1 MFLAHGPISY
11 LANEI
16 IQKKKISHLKF
27 HEQLLVSILAIFF
40 GILPD
45 IDLLILPMFSIP
57 QFSHHNYFT
66 HAPLFYLG
74 LWLLLKLNVYIFD
87 RIVNKKTSAV
97 LHHDLMDVILNT
109 FLIATMTHFLADT
122 LVGGIML
129 LYPISTFKFTI
140 LSSFMIPNLFQ
151 QYFLLPD
158 FAIELVLCSLFF
170 IHIYKKFFLK
180 NIFFDVLKYFFVS
193 ASAVFLFVTVFFST
207 QTYNKSYMYDNNGK
221 ANYDVDMDG
230 LNDKKDMDID
240 NDGIDNI
247 VDIDLKKL
255 TKEVKD
261 ISESGKL
268 ASFDTGSIQ
277 YMFGGFNSYRLLS
290 QAYFNISSPI
300 EGVLRNTEKERE
312 YWTKLE
318 YPELLYGYFNANA
331 LLKEL
336 DLTQESVLNIGTL
349 MFLLDESDKVVNIA
363 LVVDEDSVGV
373 VLPQD
378 RQLKTHTLQE
388 LFESK
393 YTSVKVTK

>member
-74 LWLLLKLNVYIFD
+74 LWLLLKLNVYIFN

-109 FLIATMTHFLADT
+109 FLIATMIHFLADT

-180 NIFFDVLKYFFVS
+180 NIFFDVLKYFFISV
-193 ASAVFLFVTVFFST
+193 SAVFLFVTVFFST

-230 LNDKKDMDID
+230 LYDKRDMDID
-240 NDGIDNI
+240 NDGTDNI
-247 VDIDLKKL
+247 VDIDLKEL
-255 TKEVKD
+255 TQEVKD
-261 ISESGKL
+261 ISNSGKL
-268 ASFDTGSIQ
+268 ASFDTSSIQ

-300 EGVLRNTEKERE
+300 EGVLKNTVRERE
-312 YWTKLE
+312 YTTKINYVDTLHTYFVE
-318 YPELLYGYFNANA
+318 KSLLT
-331 LLKEL
+331 EL
-336 DLTQESVLNIGTL
+336 DPTQESVLNIGTL
-349 MFLLDESDKVVNIA
+349 IFLLDEDDSVVNIG
-363 LVVDEDSVGV
+363 LVVDENSVGI
-373 VLPQD
+373 VLPAD
-378 RQLKTHTLQE
+378 RKLKTHTLQE
-388 LFESK
+388 VLESE
-393 YTSVKVTK
+393 YTKIETTK